1 MKICKLKELKDIFI
15 LNIKNLINQNNCEHV
30 INNRQSELFVKRKD
44 YIICFSPSP
53 LSSCSFV
60 DTLIML
66 YVCGV

>member
-1 MKICKLKELKDIFI
+1 MKICILKELKDIFI
-15 LNIKNLINQNNCEHV
+15 LNIKNLINQNNCEYV
-30 INNRQSELFVKRKD
+30 INNRQPELFVKRKD

-53 LSSCSFV
+53 LSSRSFV